1 MEVKTVSGLSN
12 WYLPVRKERAVE
24 RRVLAIG
31 KEYREAAEAADL
43 RYYGTDAG
51 PITQRLA
58 QLTLTGVAFGRFGEA
73 SDTVHKLVAI
83 MAKTRVEKQ
92 TLAWGRGEVEEK
104 PHLSVVT
111 GYIRRRLSCASVTAF
126 GQRLASRMSQVGG
139 QGAQLASQRRQQWG
153 LDEARARQDR
163 EAAWMARVQG
173 RDIVRRG
180 RFWAA

>member
-1 MEVKTVSGLSN
+1 
-12 WYLPVRKERAVE
+12 
-24 RRVLAIG
+24 
-31 KEYREAAEAADL
+31 
-43 RYYGTDAG
+43 
-51 PITQRLA
+51 
-58 QLTLTGVAFGRFGEA
+58 
-73 SDTVHKLVAI
+73 
-83 MAKTRVEKQ
+83 MAKTRVQKQ

-104 PHLSVVT
+104 PHLSVET